1 MCTVQGPHLEDT
13 AVKFVSAAL
22 TVTALSLALSAC
34 DKPKDRTPPPAEGT
48 AAAPATPAAVSAPLP
63 PTPAWA
69 AAYMGKTVAELFPQA
84 GQCVGN
90 TDNVSNTLTG
100 GVEIVGWGW
109 DTALKQPVARVVLT
123 DQEGRVIGFGETGV
137 GRPDVPAAKPEIT
150 SQTTGW
156 KGYTSRTDG
165 WLDAYGV
172 TNDGKGQCKLG
183 HLDL

>member
-1 MCTVQGPHLEDT
+1 MRL
-13 AVKFVSAAL
+13 VKFVSAAL
-22 TVTALSLALSAC
+22 IVSALSLALSAC
-34 DKPKDRTPPPAEGT
+34 DKPKDRTPPPAAET
-48 AAAPATPAAVSAPLP
+48 AAATATPAAPTEALP
-63 PTPAWA
+63 ATPDWA
-69 AAYMGKTVAELFPQA
+69 KAYMGKTVAELFPQA

-90 TDNVSNTLTG
+90 TDNVSKQMVG

-109 DTALKQPVARVVLT
+109 DSGAKKPVAHVVLT
-123 DQEGRVIGFGETGV
+123 DQEGRVIGFGETGME
-137 GRPDVPAAKPEIT
+137 RPDVPAAKPEIT

-156 KGYTSRTDG
+156 KGYASRTDG